1 MNLSSTDV
9 LTRIQNLLP
18 GSITVFWAGD
28 PLGNPEPAQ
37 FVVLEAGFDTP
48 FYRWGQ
54 MRSNSKIDRVRVCT
68 TTLRQRDD
76 LIEAIREALPEVR
89 YGINSVQRSTGKI
102 GDAPNDRY
110 EAVMNIHTTS

>member
-37 FVVLEAGFDTP
+37 FIVLEAGFDTP
-48 FYRWGQ
+48 YEAWAKAQFNVK
-54 MRSNSKIDRVRVCT
+54 SDRIRVCT
-68 TTLRQRDD
+68 TTTRQRDD
-76 LIEAIREALPEVR
+76 LINTIRAALPVGEYR
-89 YGINSVQRSTGKI
+89 INSVQRSTGKI
-102 GDAPNDRY
+102 GTAPNDRF
-110 EAVMNIHTTS
+110 EAVLTLRAIT

>member
-18 GSITVFWAGD
+18 GNITVLWAGA

-37 FVVLEAGFDTP
+37 FIVLEAGFDTP
-48 FYRWGQ
+48 AYRWGQ
-54 MRSNSKIDRVRVCT
+54 MRANSKIDRIRVCT
-68 TTLRQRDD
+68 TTLRQRDA
-76 LIEAIREALPEVR
+76 LIETIRLALPEAR
-89 YGINSVQRSTGKI
+89 YGINSVQRSTSKI
-102 GDAPNDRY
+102 GAPPNDRF